1 MEALGG
7 EFSYTKYWIEGKYY
21 TPVRGFEKY
30 IDTFGAITE
39 DNPVIFA
46 ARVRAGFSSGEIP
59 GRNSISS
66 VDPTRS
72 ELQDDEF
79 EGSEMFLANL
89 ELRIPM
95 EKAFSLAVFYRTG
108 NAWKDDKSFSFS
120 DLQDAWGVGVRVRRL
135 WETFASTL
143 PRERM
148 RRTHFGFGELF

>member
-7 EFSYTKYWIEGKYY
+7 DFSYTKYWIEGKYY
-21 TPVRGFEKY
+21 TPVKGFEKY

-59 GRNSISS
+59 WAEQYFLGGANTLRGF
-66 VDPTRS
+66 D
-72 ELQDDEF
+72 DDEL

-95 EKAFSLAVFYRTG
+95 EKAFALAVFTIG
-108 NAWKDDKSFSFS
+108 ECLKTTIVFIFPIEGCWGWVFVFELPWKHTSRI
-120 DLQDAWGVGVRVRRL
+120 A
-135 WETFASTL
+135 ET
-143 PRERM
+143 
-148 RRTHFGFGELF
+148 